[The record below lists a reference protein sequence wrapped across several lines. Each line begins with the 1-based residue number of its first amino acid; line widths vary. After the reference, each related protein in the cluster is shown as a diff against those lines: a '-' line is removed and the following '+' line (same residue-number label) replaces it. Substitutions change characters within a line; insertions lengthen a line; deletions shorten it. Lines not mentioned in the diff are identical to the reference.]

1 MVRRGI
7 RRRGMAFLLAAV
19 LMFGQSNVAFAAEN
33 AVQET
38 GQNVTISET
47 EASDELSLTSEETE
61 AEADSTPVP
70 EESPDQEEVSEETP
84 EPTQIPEEET
94 MPEESTEPSVSA
106 SPEEGAD
113 LEEGETP
120 AETASPEESA
130 DHEDGEAVEEEAD
143 PLASETPEEEE
154 ELAESP
160 SPDITATPSAMSE
173 EEAKENELFPGLEEG
188 YRFSLVEL
196 QNKSTLQEYVD
207 EISEYEEGTDYVEN
221 EILVEAE
228 TRELGEE
235 YAKAFNG
242 ELQDWFDGIAVIT
255 LNAGNVEMQAS
266 VADAVIASAN
276 SSMMLPAA
284 WPNYYYSIADET
296 EEFSEEVFTDVASP
310 EEAADE
316 VTLEEVVEDSEV
328 TVEDDVAGISSYNDP
343 YLKESDD
350 YYQWH
355 HEVIDS
361 AAAWNAGYK
370 GKGITVAVIDT
381 GIKADHEDVSATT
394 YDIGLGTTDENGHG
408 THVAGIIGAKGNNSY
423 GDRWVWEDF

>member
-1 MVRRGI
+1 MKKERERKRVKRGI
-7 RRRGMAFLLAAV
+7 RKRGMAFLLAAALV
-19 LMFGQSNVAFAAEN
+19 LGQSNVAFAAEN

-47 EASDELSLTSEETE
+47 EVSDELSLTSEEEAGSEETE

-106 SPEEGAD
+106 SPEESADPSESVSPEEGAD
-113 LEEGETP
+113 LEESETP

-130 DHEDGEAVEEEAD
+130 DPEEGEAVEEEAD

-160 SPDITATPSAMSE
+160 SPDITATPSAMPE
-173 EEAKENELFPGLEEG
+173 EETKEYELFPGLEEG

-255 LNAGNVEMQAS
+255 LNAGNAGQCCGCGNCFRKQQY
-266 VADAVIASAN
+266 DAAG
-276 SSMMLPAA
+276 SMA
-284 WPNYYYSIADET
+284 
-296 EEFSEEVFTDVASP
+296 
-310 EEAADE
+310 
-316 VTLEEVVEDSEV
+316 
-328 TVEDDVAGISSYNDP
+328 
-343 YLKESDD
+343 
-350 YYQWH
+350 
-355 HEVIDS
+355 
-361 AAAWNAGYK
+361 
-370 GKGITVAVIDT
+370 
-381 GIKADHEDVSATT
+381 
-394 YDIGLGTTDENGHG
+394 
-408 THVAGIIGAKGNNSY
+408 
-423 GDRWVWEDF
+423 